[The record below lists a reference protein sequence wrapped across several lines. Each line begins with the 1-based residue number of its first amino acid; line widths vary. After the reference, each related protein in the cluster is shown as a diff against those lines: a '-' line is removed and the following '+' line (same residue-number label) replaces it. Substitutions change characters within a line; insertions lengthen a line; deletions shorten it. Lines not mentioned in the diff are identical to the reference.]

1 MADITMCNDIKC
13 PRKFDCY
20 RHTAPFNQWRQ
31 SMYSKS
37 PREEDKFY
45 CENFWENTGYT
56 LDVRFRE
63 YEKEGSKT

>member
-1 MADITMCNDIKC
+1 MADITMCNDMKC
-13 PRKFDCY
+13 PMKFDCY

-31 SMYSKS
+31 STYSKS
-37 PREEDKFY
+37 PRVEGMFYCDKF
-45 CENFWENTGYT
+45 WKNTGYT